1 MGDATAIVRKL
12 AAALNGYAEVAPD
25 LPELMLSRKCRVC
38 HFPSRKVFLNATVS
52 ILFATH
58 AGFDEH
64 AFRATKKHIGEKIDA
79 EFSSGPWTIDSL
91 VAVLTATNQLS
102 DREKGELSQDVCEYI
117 DKHVASSKKTKKL
130 NAIAASSSARASR
143 RRDSISSLPSQ
154 SDLQETMS
162 NCSDLIGDTAGDSQM
177 SDNPDPG
184 FCHHNN
190 AVVPHRGTKIVSNQK
205 VFLSKEAIDEI
216 VASGDNNQILE
227 LVGLLQQE
235 RDVAVS
241 QMHVAEKAT
250 KNAYR
255 VRNYQMKKAS
265 SLRQQLA
272 TAMQQKRE
280 LEHGIV
286 KYSKRRK
293 ETSIRYRCT
302 LSGGISSQKK
312 QTIFLYVF
320 FRNCSLVVVQLSAKQ
335 CQVSVLIIRHRKIW
349 KIIIRRSEV
358 VVRRTLNWTDD
369 GRIGWL
375 E

>member
-1 MGDATAIVRKL
+1 MIPPVIV
-12 AAALNGYAEVAPD
+12 
-25 LPELMLSRKCRVC
+25 KCRIILI
-38 HFPSRKVFLNATVS
+38 PVFA
-52 ILFATH
+52 
-58 AGFDEH
+58 
-64 AFRATKKHIGEKIDA
+64 
-79 EFSSGPWTIDSL
+79 
-91 VAVLTATNQLS
+91 
-102 DREKGELSQDVCEYI
+102 Y
-117 DKHVASSKKTKKL
+117 
-130 NAIAASSSARASR
+130 
-143 RRDSISSLPSQ
+143 
-154 SDLQETMS
+154 
-162 NCSDLIGDTAGDSQM
+162 
-177 SDNPDPG
+177 
-184 FCHHNN
+184 N

-320 FRNCSLVVVQLSAKQ
+320 FSKL
-335 CQVSVLIIRHRKIW
+335 
-349 KIIIRRSEV
+349 
-358 VVRRTLNWTDD
+358 
-369 GRIGWL
+369 
-375 E
+375 